1 MQYYTCGTMLI
12 FMEFRVFE
20 KAHSESSLLL
30 DETTLQIG
38 LRLSVDAVFDRS
50 DPFSEYFSSIWMG
63 GDRVGIWW
71 GFTRSG
77 IPEKQNSLISLSH
90 A

>member
-1 MQYYTCGTMLI
+1 MLI

-50 DPFSEYFSSIWMG
+50 DPFSEYFSSI
-63 GDRVGIWW
+63 
-71 GFTRSG
+71 
-77 IPEKQNSLISLSH
+77 
-90 A
+90 